1 MSHFWR
7 ICHDHNKPI
16 PRLGSHALHLQLSSR
31 TSSAKRSS
39 PALATRAGSCA
50 LWQQSHRTPRT
61 PLRARRSCRS
71 DPARSLAYL
80 DGPTVK
86 LYPSVCSQD
95 SHSKRL
101 RPPVR
106 GSQRPSG
113 RAPECAPASHP
124 LRGRGA
130 LTADWCSSASFAVSH
145 HQRSARR
152 GQHAT
157 WWRA

>member
-1 MSHFWR
+1 MITTSLSRDSGRTRCTCSSLAVHR
-7 ICHDHNKPI
+7 
-16 PRLGSHALHLQLSSR
+16 RLSAHLR
-31 TSSAKRSS
+31 
-39 PALATRAGSCA
+39 ALATRAGSCA